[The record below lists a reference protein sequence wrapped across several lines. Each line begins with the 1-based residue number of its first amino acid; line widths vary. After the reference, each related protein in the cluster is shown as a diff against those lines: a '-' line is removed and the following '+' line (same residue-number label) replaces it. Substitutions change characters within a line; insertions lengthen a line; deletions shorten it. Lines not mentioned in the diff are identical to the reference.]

1 MSLQTIFKRDLLE
14 VKSKIYTKI
23 MEKGDLTDVTLSD
36 KNGVNDLQQKAASY
50 RVQVFIKQINRSRV

>member
-23 MEKGDLTDVTLSD
+23 MEKEDLTDVTLSD